1 MAVNPPV
8 VLLRKAA
15 DYAVITL
22 NRPEKLNACTVPLLE
37 GLKAALDDANADPCC
52 RAIVLTGAGRGFC
65 AGQDLNE
72 RKPVEGQV
80 PDLGASLLEYY
91 NPVILAIRQSDKP
104 VICAVNGVAAGAGAN
119 IALACDIVLA
129 ADTAKFIQAFA
140 RVGLGPDAGGSWLL
154 PRLIGDAR
162 ARALALLAE
171 PIGAAQAQAW
181 GMIWETVAGDSVL
194 DRAQALAAEL
204 ATRPPGSFAAIKQ
217 AFLASSGNSLS
228 EQLALEAQ
236 LQRKAGHSEDY
247 RIGVNAFLAG
257 EQPRFVG
264 R

>member
-37 GLKAALDDANADPCC
+37 GLKAALGDASADPQC
-52 RAIVLTGAGRGFC
+52 RVIVLTGAGRGFC

-162 ARALALLAE
+162 ARALAMLAE

-181 GMIWETVAGDSVL
+181 GMIWETVAGDALL

-204 ATRPPGSFAAIKQ
+204 ATRAGGSFAAIKQ
-217 AFLASSGNSLS
+217 AFLASPGNSLG

-247 RIGVNAFLAG
+247 RIGVSAFLAG
-257 EQPRFVG
+257 EQPRFIG

>member
-1 MAVNPPV
+1 MAVNPQV
-8 VLLRKAA
+8 VLLRKAP

-22 NRPEKLNACTVPLLE
+22 NRPEKLNACTMPLLE
-37 GLKAALDDANADPCC
+37 GLKAALDDAIGDPYC

-80 PDLGASLLEYY
+80 PDLGASLIEYY
-91 NPVILAIRQSDKP
+91 NPIILAIRQTDKP

-129 ADTAKFIQAFA
+129 ANTATFIQAFA
-140 RVGLGPDAGGSWLL
+140 RIGLGPDAGGSWLL
-154 PRLIGDAR
+154 PRLIGEAR
-162 ARALALLAE
+162 ARALAMLAE
-171 PIGAAQAQAW
+171 PVDAAQAQAW
-181 GMIWETVAGDSVL
+181 GMIWEIVAADGLL

-204 ATRPPGSFAAIKQ
+204 ATRPVGSFAAIKQ

-228 EQLALEAQ
+228 AQLALEAQ
-236 LQRKAGHSEDY
+236 LQRRAGHSEDY
-247 RIGVNAFLAG
+247 RIGVSAFLTG
-257 EQPRFVG
+257 EQPVFVG